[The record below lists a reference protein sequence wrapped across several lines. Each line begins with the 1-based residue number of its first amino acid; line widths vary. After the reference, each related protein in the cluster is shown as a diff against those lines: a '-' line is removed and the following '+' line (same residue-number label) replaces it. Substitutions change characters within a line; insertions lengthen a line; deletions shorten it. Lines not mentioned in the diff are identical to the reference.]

1 MEELMPTDT
10 ALILGA
16 SKGLGAEIARAYHD
30 DCWVETIE
38 LASSINDGNPRG
50 RLASRTML
58 RCNLADRASVRMTL
72 CKLEHRRVTFNRFFW
87 VAGTWWEGEFAEMSP
102 EEMLRL
108 IDVNFRNAV
117 LVAHWAWRALQSASR
132 ATAYPPSTYTV
143 IGSTSGVR
151 PRKHQEVYAATKH
164 AQVGFARSLGES
176 NPNPNVHVSLFV
188 LGGMRTH
195 LFDRKPPAAYAEF
208 MDPAKV
214 AAHIV
219 ARVAEQRD
227 PYLEQEITRDS
238 SLGQSLR

>member
-1 MEELMPTDT
+1 MPRET

-16 SKGLGAEIARAYHD
+16 SKGLGQDIAAECHRHE
-30 DCWVETIE
+30 WRTIE
-38 LASSINDGNPRG
+38 VASSLATASTDDRVTMRCDLRHQSDVEALIG
-50 RLASRTML
+50 RLRGGAPI
-58 RCNLADRASVRMTL
+58 D
-72 CKLEHRRVTFNRFFW
+72 HFFW

-102 EEMLRL
+102 DDLLRL
-108 IDVNFRNAV
+108 IDVNFRNAM
-117 LVAHWAWRALQSASR
+117 LVAHAIWQTHMRASSTPA
-132 ATAYPPSTYTV
+132 TYTV

-151 PRKHQEVYAATKH
+151 SRKNQEVYAATKH

-176 NPNPNVHVSLFV
+176 NANPSVKVSLFV

-195 LFDRKPPAAYAEF
+195 LFDAKPPANLAEF

-219 ARVAEQRD
+219 RAVADQRD

-238 SLGQSLR
+238 PLGQSLT